1 MYNNVLRKTSPPP
14 SHPIRQRHCQS
25 MYDALKDKHP
35 HLGKRLT
42 QIPTMDFLELTR
54 PIQVPIYYN
63 ATMSS
68 NYPSAFD
75 LMEKNQLEKM
85 ELSQQKEEEP
95 SQEQTQEPSQE
106 QSQEQTQSMPN
117 LIIEEKETQTETKI
131 SSIMQPSD
139 EIKVIITKRL
149 AYIISEPNDSVIFKR
164 KELIGYQI
172 SKSNLHIFLKKNTI
186 TLSLPNPAM
195 LKKVVNSLDHLL
207 EKNTTCML
215 SCWFVC

>member
-14 SHPIRQRHCQS
+14 SHPIRQRHCES

-42 QIPTMDFLELTR
+42 QVPTMDFLELTR

-63 ATMSS
+63 TSMSS

-75 LMEKNQLEKM
+75 VMEKDQLEKM
-85 ELSQQKEEEP
+85 SQAELSQEP
-95 SQEQTQEPSQE
+95 SLEQEQE
-106 QSQEQTQSMPN
+106 QSMPN
-117 LIIEEKETQTETKI
+117 LIIEEKETQAETKI
-131 SSIMQPSD
+131 SSIMPPPSD

-149 AYIISEPNDSVIFKR
+149 AYILTEPNDSIIFKR

-172 SKSNLHIFLKKNTI
+172 SKNNLHIFLKKNTI
-186 TLSLPNPAM
+186 TLSLPNPAA

-207 EKNTTCML
+207 EKNTTCMM

>member
-14 SHPIRQRHCQS
+14 SHPIRQRHCES

-42 QIPTMDFLELTR
+42 QVPTMDFLELTR

-63 ATMSS
+63 TSMSS

-75 LMEKNQLEKM
+75 VMEKDQLEKM
-85 ELSQQKEEEP
+85 SQEMP
-95 SQEQTQEPSQE
+95 SQEQE
-106 QSQEQTQSMPN
+106 QPIPN
-117 LIIEEKETQTETKI
+117 LIIEEKETQPETKI
-131 SSIMQPSD
+131 SSMPPPSD

-149 AYIISEPNDSVIFKR
+149 AYIMSEPNDSTIFKR

-172 SKSNLHIFLKKNTI
+172 SKSNLQIFLKKNTI
-186 TLSLPNPAM
+186 ALSLPNPAM
-195 LKKVVNSLDHLL
+195 LKKVVNFLDQLL
-207 EKNTTCML
+207 EKNATCML

>member
-14 SHPIRQRHCQS
+14 SHPIRQRHCES
-25 MYDALKDKHP
+25 MYDALKDKHQ

-63 ATMSS
+63 TSMSS

-75 LMEKNQLEKM
+75 VMEKDQLEKM
-85 ELSQQKEEEP
+85 SQEMP
-95 SQEQTQEPSQE
+95 SQEQE
-106 QSQEQTQSMPN
+106 QPIPN
-117 LIIEEKETQTETKI
+117 LIIEEKETQPETKI
-131 SSIMQPSD
+131 SSMPPPSD

-149 AYIISEPNDSVIFKR
+149 AYIMSEPNDSTIFKR

-172 SKSNLHIFLKKNTI
+172 SKSNLQIFLKKNTI
-186 TLSLPNPAM
+186 ALSLPNPAM
-195 LKKVVNSLDHLL
+195 LKKVVNFLDQLL
-207 EKNTTCML
+207 EKNATCML